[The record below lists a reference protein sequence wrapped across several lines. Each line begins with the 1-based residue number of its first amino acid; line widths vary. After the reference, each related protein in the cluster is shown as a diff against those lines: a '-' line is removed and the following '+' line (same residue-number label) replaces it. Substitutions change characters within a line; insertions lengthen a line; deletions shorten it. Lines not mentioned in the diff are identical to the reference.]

1 MPVIHTTYW
10 SDMKKQRNIMPARD
24 KKERTKSFGEVALG
38 YDEEMAVDEA
48 VRCLQCKNAPCKNGC
63 PVGVNI
69 PEFIQK
75 IKERRFDEA
84 HDIIKATNNLPAV
97 CGRVCPQEEQ
107 CEKLCVRARM
117 EGSVAIGALERF
129 AADFG
134 LEHKTEQKRAKITVN
149 KRVAVVG
156 SGPAGLTVAADCA
169 AAGLDVIIYEAFHK
183 PGGVLTYGIPEFRL
197 PKRIVK
203 AEIDNLIAL
212 GVKLELNTIVGKTV
226 LIEDLLDEY
235 DAVFIGS
242 GAGLP
247 VFLSIKGENL
257 NRVFSA
263 NEYLTRVNL
272 MGAYLS
278 DSDTPIIT
286 GKKVAIIGA
295 GNVAL
300 DAARTAL
307 RLGSEEVSI
316 IYRRSRAEMPARAE
330 EIEHA
335 EEEGLIF
342 RLLTNPI
349 EITSDNGRV
358 NGLKCR
364 KCELGEPDTSGR
376 RTPVEVPGSDFV
388 MECDL
393 VIIAI
398 GTSPNPL
405 ITKSYDKLKTT
416 RKGTLLVDE
425 SLMTSVEN
433 VYAGGDAVTGAATVI
448 LAMGAG
454 KKAAKAIIDKLIR

>member
-1 MPVIHTTYW
+1 
-10 SDMKKQRNIMPARD
+10 MKKQRNIMPTREHN
-24 KKERTKSFGEVALG
+24 ERIKNFCEVALG
-38 YDEEMAVDEA
+38 YDENTAVDEA
-48 VRCLQCKNAPCKNGC
+48 SRCLQCKNAPCKNGC

-69 PEFIQK
+69 PEFIGK
-75 IKERRFDEA
+75 IKERKFGEA
-84 HDIIKATNNLPAV
+84 VNIIKSTNNLPAV

-107 CEKLCVRARM
+107 CEKLCIRARM
-117 EGSVAIGALERF
+117 EGSVAIGALERY

-134 LEHKTEQKRAKITVN
+134 LANPLEHACTKAAASR
-149 KRVAVVG
+149 RVAVVG
-156 SGPAGLTVAADCA
+156 SGPAGLTAAADCA
-169 AAGLDVIIYEAFHK
+169 AAGLDVTIFEAFHK

-197 PKRIVK
+197 PKEIVK
-203 AEIDNLIAL
+203 QEIDNLIAA

-226 LIEDLLDEY
+226 LMQDLITEY

-272 MGAYLS
+272 MGAYEENS
-278 DSDTPIIT
+278 ETPVIV
-286 GKKVAIIGA
+286 GKKVAVIGA

-307 RLGSEEVSI
+307 RLGAEEVSI
-316 IYRRSRAEMPARAE
+316 VYRRSRTEMPARAE
-330 EIEHA
+330 EIAHS
-335 EEEGLIF
+335 EEEGIIF

-349 EITSDNGRV
+349 EITDEEGRV
-358 NGLKCR
+358 NGLKCL
-364 KCELGEPDTSGR
+364 KCELGEPDAGGR
-376 RTPVEVPGSDFV
+376 RTPVEIKGSEFILD
-388 MECDL
+388 CDL

-405 ITKSYDKLKTT
+405 IKSSYSRLQTAK
-416 RKGTLLVDE
+416 RGTLIVDE

-454 KKAAKAIIDKLIR
+454 KRAAKAIIDKLK

>member
-1 MPVIHTTYW
+1 
-10 SDMKKQRNIMPARD
+10 MKKQRNIMPARD
-24 KKERTKSFGEVALG
+24 PNERAKSFGEVALG
-38 YDEEMAVDEA
+38 YDENMAVDEA
-48 VRCLQCKNAPCKNGC
+48 ARCLQCKNAPCKNGC

-75 IKERRFDEA
+75 VKERKFDEA

-134 LEHKTEQKRAKITVN
+134 LENPKSLQRAKTAVN

-156 SGPAGLTVAADCA
+156 SGPAGLTAAADCA
-169 AAGLDVIIYEAFHK
+169 AAGLDVTIYEAFHK

-212 GVKLELNTIVGKTV
+212 GVKLELNTVIGKTV
-226 LIEDLLDEY
+226 LIEDLLDDF

-247 VFLSIKGENL
+247 VFLNIKGENL

-263 NEYLTRVNL
+263 NEYLTRINL
-272 MGAYLS
+272 MGAYRS
-278 DSDTPIIT
+278 DSDTPVIL

-335 EEEGLIF
+335 EEEGIIF
-342 RLLTNPI
+342 RLLTNPV
-349 EITSDNGRV
+349 EITSDNGHL
-358 NGLKCR
+358 NGLRCR
-364 KCELGEPDTSGR
+364 KCELGEPDASGR
-376 RTPVEVPGSDFV
+376 RSPVEMPGSDFILD
-388 MECDL
+388 CDL

-398 GTSPNPL
+398 GTNPNPL

-416 RKGTLLVDE
+416 KKGTLLVDE

-454 KKAAKAIIDKLIR
+454 KKAAKTIIDKLT